1 MSNYQHPDDINLKN
15 LHKAMQYNQ
24 DSEPAVR
31 VITNIEGDIVIDG
44 EITIPAIV
52 SVQNAQD
59 TTLTVDGSIS
69 VDNFPPSQTIDGSVG
84 VTYEDSANLSAFG
97 RLRSANTRLLGEFRT
112 HYGTLDP
119 VEIVTKFEVGGTQ
132 TLNLSQTHALINV
145 TSDAGSRALRQS
157 RQYHPYIPGT
167 TNLAFVSFTLDTA
180 KSGLQ
185 QMVGLFDDSNGIFFR
200 MNGTVPEMVIR
211 KNGVDTEVV
220 EQSNWNV
227 DTLDGSGPSGITL
240 DFTKS
245 QIFVCDYQWLGV
257 GRVRVGFNLDG
268 RLYYTHYFSHKNA
281 IVEPY
286 TYQPSL
292 PVRWEIINSTDTS
305 GASSLM
311 CICFGVYVE
320 GSEVDAG
327 FDNSASTGT
336 TAISLGAGADTVKG
350 LLAVRLKNSVGGIPV
365 RAKALLKDW
374 QVVTNLTAQYRVM
387 ILQSS
392 ADIAGT
398 PTWTSATPT
407 GWCEYTTN
415 FSLAA
420 GPVPANAVILF
431 NGYASG
437 GDNRGVANFVA
448 TDNRSSAI
456 YQNYD
461 STDSM
466 IIAIVAY
473 RIPNDNAAMRAS
485 MNWVEIK

>member
-31 VITNIEGDIVIDG
+31 VITN
-44 EITIPAIV
+44 
-52 SVQNAQD
+52 Q
-59 TTLTVDGSIS
+59 TV
-69 VDNFPPSQTIDGSVG
+69 NGSVG

-180 KSGLQ
+180 ESGLQ

-227 DTLDGSGPSGITL
+227 DTLDGAGPSGITL

-268 RLYYTHYFSHKNA
+268 RLYYTHYFSHANA

-286 TYQPSL
+286 MYQPSL

-320 GSEVDAG
+320 GSEVDTG
-327 FDNSASTGT
+327 FDNSASTDT
-336 TAISLGAGADTVKG
+336 TAISLGAGADAVKG

-398 PTWTSATPT
+398 PTWASATPT
-407 GWCEYTTN
+407 GWCEYITD

-431 NGYASG
+431 DGYASG